1 MYDAVQLFIIARAI
15 LALQATQFLA
25 GYILNELAT
34 ERAATEI
41 HLSRHL
47 NRRSKEERKLRDKLV
62 CCKKPEENSKFY
74 CLFKIS

>member
-1 MYDAVQLFIIARAI
+1 MVQLFFIARYFGSSGNSAFWRVI
-15 LALQATQFLA
+15 L
-25 GYILNELAT
+25 YELAT